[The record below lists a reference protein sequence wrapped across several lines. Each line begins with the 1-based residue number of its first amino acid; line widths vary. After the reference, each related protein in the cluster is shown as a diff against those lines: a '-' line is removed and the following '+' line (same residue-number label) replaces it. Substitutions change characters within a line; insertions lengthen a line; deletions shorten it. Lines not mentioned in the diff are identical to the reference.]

1 MKQQTVI
8 AISGVKNSGKTTLI
22 TRLLPKLQAE
32 GLQVAVIKHDGHTFV
47 PDPTDTDTGKYME
60 AGAYGTAIFDG
71 ETYKVIKRST
81 IDEHALIQ
89 HFPEADVILLEGLK
103 HSTWP
108 KIEIVRSGNSTQ
120 AVCDPD
126 TLLALVTDIPHFMSH
141 VPILPLDDID
151 GIVEV
156 ILRYM

>member
-1 MKQQTVI
+1 MNKGRII

-22 TRLLPKLQAE
+22 ERILPKLQE
-32 GLQVAVIKHDGHTFV
+32 MGLQVAVIKHDGHTFV
-47 PDPTDTDTGKYME
+47 PDPEDTDTGRYIQ
-60 AGAYGTAIFDG
+60 AGAYGTAIFYG
-71 ETYKVIKRST
+71 ETYKVIKRQAV
-81 IDEHALIQ
+81 DEHALLQ
-89 HFPEADVILLEGLK
+89 QFPEADLILLEGLK